1 MDLVQEGHALLCNLA
16 QQPADVVARRAQQCM
31 QPITLLTLERA
42 TIHAVITLEV
52 ANDRLNGLAPLEQLS
67 LLPAD
72 PPGLAPIAQIDEY
85 RRWLGPAVLHQDRC
99 LLQLLVQL
107 EVHCHVD
114 GLRQQFFPAFLAQ
127 QLAELDHGGGVAGL
141 AVFVIGAAREELPA
155 GGVSAT
161 TPSSDPLKACK
172 NRWATEASI
181 CCQDMREASTA
192 SRWRR
197 SIM

>member
-85 RRWLGPAVLHQDRC
+85 RR
-99 LLQLLVQL
+99 
-107 EVHCHVD
+107 
-114 GLRQQFFPAFLAQ
+114 
-127 QLAELDHGGGVAGL
+127 
-141 AVFVIGAAREELPA
+141 
-155 GGVSAT
+155 
-161 TPSSDPLKACK
+161 
-172 NRWATEASI
+172 
-181 CCQDMREASTA
+181 
-192 SRWRR
+192 
-197 SIM
+197 